1 MQMLQRAAALLLA
14 GGIALSLS
22 LSAHAQRGQRGLQ
35 GERGGAA
42 SATLIQRLNLTTDQ
56 QTKVKAA
63 ADTFRADIQ
72 KARAMTD
79 PQARRQAMR
88 QARQNYET
96 ALNAALTPDQQRQLQ
111 SLREEARQYR
121 AFGPIGSRLA
131 GLNLTDD
138 QKTKIKAIAAKYQ
151 PETDKLRTA
160 LRNGGDRE
168 QLRTQSRELRRKM
181 RNEVTA
187 VLTPEQQKQLGSEPT
202 ARAAN

>member
-1 MQMLQRAAALLLA
+1 MRSFQRAAALLLA
-14 GGIALSLS
+14 GGITLSLS
-22 LSAHAQRGQRGLQ
+22 LSAQAQRGQRGLQ

-42 SATLIQRLNLTTDQ
+42 SATLLQRLNLAADQ

-63 ADTFRADIQ
+63 ADTFRADIE

-96 ALNAALTPDQQRQLQ
+96 ALNAVLTPDQQRQLQ

-121 AFGPIGSRLA
+121 AFGPIGARLA

-160 LRNGGDRE
+160 LRNGDRE

-181 RNEVTA
+181 RDEVMA
-187 VLTPEQQKQLGSEPT
+187 VLTPEQQKQLNSEPT